1 MDTAYGFIM
10 KWVNYA
16 FPPQKITRLSS
27 CEANTEC
34 KKNISSFIFLD
45 KKKKK
50 KKQTER
56 RSQPVG
62 PQIIEYPAGTT
73 SIPLAEAQLLL
84 GEIDNMKGDGKYDSL
99 AEFLSQLLQKIQNL
113 ETGNY
118 SRTEIQLCVR
128 QFQDYNEG
136 FHYRMESKP
145 RG

>member
-1 MDTAYGFIM
+1 LPLRYPLTFIFS
-10 KWVNYA
+10 WY
-16 FPPQKITRLSS
+16 FLRLSS

-84 GEIDNMKGDGKYDSL
+84 GEIDNMKGDGKYDS
-99 AEFLSQLLQKIQNL
+99 EKFRI
-113 ETGNY
+113 
-118 SRTEIQLCVR
+118 
-128 QFQDYNEG
+128 
-136 FHYRMESKP
+136 
-145 RG
+145 